1 MDILTIILTFI
12 AVSLFLL
19 FLYISIIA
27 LKVFSGQSI
36 KNPNYPP
43 VHGTVFHEL
52 FYYRK
57 LLDYHTETAKK
68 HRTFRV
74 LGPGQSD
81 TYTTD
86 IRNIEHILKTNFDK
100 YCKGKYNQ
108 DIVVDLFGQ
117 GIFAVDGDKWRQQR
131 KLASFEFSTR
141 VLRDYSFAVFR
152 RNATKL
158 VRIVHKSSN
167 DGQAFDMQASNQPL
181 KHVLRPRFLFLK
193 NNISVQLQPVSQF

>member
-27 LKVFSGQSI
+27 LKVFTGQSI

-57 LLDYHTETAKK
+57 LWDYHTETAKK

-158 VRIVHKSSN
+158 VRIVHKLSD
-167 DGQAFDMQASNQPL
+167 DGQAFDMQVSN
-181 KHVLRPRFLFLK
+181 
-193 NNISVQLQPVSQF
+193 